1 MTVIKDI
8 LKQNKRLYRISKV
21 ISDLSEEIKVPAFLV
36 GGCVRDLLLEPE
48 KHSVDIDIMIEGDGI
63 EFAHQL
69 ARKLNVSTVVP
80 FPKFATA
87 RIPYK
92 ECEIEVA
99 SARLE
104 SYDPKSRKPKDI
116 IMTDI
121 NEDLQRRDFTVN
133 AMAISLQKNNMGTLI
148 DPFDGFKDLN
158 AKILRTPMTNSD
170 VTFSDDPLRIMRAAY
185 FSAKLGMEIDKKC
198 LQSIKDNAE
207 RISIVSQERITNE
220 MLKIL
225 GTNKPSV
232 GFILLQ
238 EVGLLEYVFPEIS
251 IMYGLD
257 QSSEYHHKD
266 IFFHTLEVVDNAA
279 KLSNKLDLRLA
290 ALVHDIAK
298 PKTRRIDKKKGY
310 TFYGHDDYGARML
323 KKISE
328 RMKFSNKTRD
338 YITKLTALHLRPI
351 SLAKKEVTDSAIRR
365 LIVDAQEDAQ
375 DLMLLCRADITTKNP
390 NNVKKYLSNFD
401 HVEKRIQEVIE
412 SDELRAFQ
420 SPVRGHEIMEMFN
433 LPAGKKVG
441 EIKKII
447 EEAILNGD
455 IKHTHSEALSMLK
468 NLKKNKFFK

>member
-8 LKQNKRLYRISKV
+8 LKENKRLYRISKI
-21 ISDLSEEIKVPAFLV
+21 ISDLSQEIEVPAFLV

-48 KHSVDIDIMIEGDGI
+48 KNSVDIDIMVEGDGI
-63 EFAHQL
+63 EFANAL
-69 ARKLNVSTVVP
+69 GKKLKVSTVVP

-104 SYDPKSRKPKDI
+104 SYDPKSRNPKDI

-133 AMAISLQKNNMGTLI
+133 AMAISLEKDNIGSLI

-158 AKILRTPMTNSD
+158 AKVLRTPMSD
-170 VTFSDDPLRIMRAAY
+170 ADITFSDDPLRMIRAAY
-185 FSAKLGMEIDKKC
+185 FSSKLDMEIDKDC
-198 LQSIKDNAE
+198 LQSIKNNAE

-220 MLKIL
+220 LFKIL
-225 GTNKPSV
+225 STDKPSI

-238 EVGLLEYVFPEIS
+238 EVGLLECIFPEIA
-251 IMYGLD
+251 IMYGLE
-257 QSSEYHHKD
+257 QTSEYHHKD
-266 IFFHTLEVVDNAA
+266 IFFHTLEVVDNVTR
-279 KLSNKLDLRLA
+279 LSPKLDLRLA

-323 KKISE
+323 KGISE
-328 RMKFSNKTRD
+328 RMKFSNQTRD

-365 LIVDAQEDAQ
+365 LIVDAGEDAQ

-401 HVEKRIQEVIE
+401 RVEQRMQDVIE

-420 SPVRGHEIMEMFN
+420 SPVRGHEIMEIFD

-441 EIKKII
+441 EIKSLI
-447 EEAILNGD
+447 ESAILDGKIQN
-455 IKHTHSEALSMLK
+455 THSDALSMLK
-468 NLKKNKFFK
+468 SLKKSKKF

>member
-8 LKQNKRLYRISKV
+8 LKENKRLYRISKI
-21 ISDLSEEIKVPAFLV
+21 ISDLSQEIEVPAFLV

-48 KHSVDIDIMIEGDGI
+48 KNSVDIDIMVEGDGI
-63 EFAHQL
+63 EFANAL
-69 ARKLNVSTVVP
+69 GKKLKVSTVVP

-104 SYDPKSRKPKDI
+104 SYDPKSRNPKDI

-133 AMAISLQKNNMGTLI
+133 AMAISLEKDNMGALI

-158 AKILRTPMTNSD
+158 AKVLRTPMSD
-170 VTFSDDPLRIMRAAY
+170 ADITFSDDPLRMIRAAY
-185 FSAKLGMEIDKKC
+185 FSSKLDMEIDKDC
-198 LQSIKDNAE
+198 LQSIKNNAE

-220 MLKIL
+220 LFKIL
-225 GTNKPSV
+225 STDKPSI

-238 EVGLLEYVFPEIS
+238 EVGLLECIFPEIA
-251 IMYGLD
+251 IMYGLE
-257 QSSEYHHKD
+257 QTSEYHHKD
-266 IFFHTLEVVDNAA
+266 IFFHTLEVVDNVTR
-279 KLSNKLDLRLA
+279 LSPKLDLRLA

-323 KKISE
+323 KGISE
-328 RMKFSNKTRD
+328 RMKFSNQTRD

-365 LIVDAQEDAQ
+365 LIVDAGEDAQ

-401 HVEKRIQEVIE
+401 RVEKRMQDVIE

-420 SPVRGHEIMEMFN
+420 SPVRGHEIMEIFD

-441 EIKKII
+441 EIKSLIESEILDGKIK
-447 EEAILNGD
+447 N
-455 IKHTHSEALSMLK
+455 THSDALLMLK
-468 NLKKNKFFK
+468 SLKKSKKF